1 VNTAFYVVFTLFVLA
16 MAGLAFT
23 AVRWAVRRDK
33 AARTGPATTT
43 AAPEPDR
50 PTTGP
55 VAGP

>member
-33 AARTGPATTT
+33 AARTGPAT
-43 AAPEPDR
+43 PEPDR